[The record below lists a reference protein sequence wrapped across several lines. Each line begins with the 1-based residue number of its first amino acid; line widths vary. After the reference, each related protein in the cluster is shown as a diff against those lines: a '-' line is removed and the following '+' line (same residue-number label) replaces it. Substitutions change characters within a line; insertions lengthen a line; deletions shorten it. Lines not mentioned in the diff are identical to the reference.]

1 MRPEERFEA
10 MAATDTPALEAL
22 ADEIL
27 ACGVEVSVSAGPESV
42 SAPVRVAV
50 PGSGD
55 TTVVLGHVALTR
67 CTVLL
72 DGTRGDGL
80 RAGFDLPGA
89 VAAAICDA
97 EYERGGALSTR
108 VHDLCRS
115 AQRARARARA
125 ERAHLV
131 AMTTLDEA

>member
-1 MRPEERFEA
+1 MRAEERFEA
-10 MAATDTPALEAL
+10 LAAADVEVLEAL

-27 ACGVEVSVSAGPESV
+27 AGGFDVSVTSGPESV
-42 SAPVRVAV
+42 SAPVRVGV
-50 PGSGD
+50 PGAGN

-72 DGTRGDGL
+72 DGIRGDGI
-80 RAGFDLPGA
+80 RAGYDLPGA

-97 EYERGGALSTR
+97 ECERGGPLSPR
-108 VHDLCRS
+108 VRDLCRS
-115 AQRARARARA
+115 ARDNRARIRA
-125 ERAHLV
+125 ERADLV